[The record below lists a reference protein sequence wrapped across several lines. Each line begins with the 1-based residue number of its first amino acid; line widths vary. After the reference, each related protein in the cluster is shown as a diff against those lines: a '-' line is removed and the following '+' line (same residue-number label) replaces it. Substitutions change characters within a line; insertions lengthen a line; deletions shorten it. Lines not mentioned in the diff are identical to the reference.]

1 MSKLQQ
7 IYGVYKNARNAAWQ
21 CLIDYKVN
29 ALPVDLQRI
38 ARQANIRILRNADIQ
53 VLQPRESGLSLY
65 DGQQW
70 FVVFDETDS
79 RQRRRFTVAH
89 EFGHIF
95 LGHALR
101 TESRFARTFVKD
113 KPVYETEAD
122 IFASRLLAPACVL
135 WALNLHTAEEIADVC
150 NISITAAQI
159 RAQRMEVLYARNK
172 FLTHPLERQVLEN
185 FEQFVRAYKS
195 KKG

>member
-1 MSKLQQ
+1 MQQ

-21 CLIDYKVN
+21 CLIDYKVC
-29 ALPVDLQRI
+29 ALPVDLQHI
-38 ARQANIRILRNADIQ
+38 ARQANIRILRNADIH

-89 EFGHIF
+89 EIGHIF

-101 TESRFARTFVKD
+101 AESRFARTFVKD
-113 KPVYETEAD
+113 KPIYETEAD

-135 WALNLHTAEEIADVC
+135 WALNLHTADEIAEVC
-150 NISITAAQI
+150 NISITAAQN
-159 RAQRMEVLYARNK
+159 RAQRMEVLSARNK
-172 FLTHPLERQVLEN
+172 FLTHPLERQVLA
-185 FEQFVRAYKS
+185 QFDDFIHAFQR
-195 KKG
+195 

>member
-185 FEQFVRAYKS
+185 FEQFVRDYKS

>member
-7 IYGVYKNARNAAWQ
+7 IYGVYKNARNAAWK
-21 CLIDYKVN
+21 CLIDFKVN
-29 ALPVDLQRI
+29 ALPVDLQHI
-38 ARQANIRILRNADIQ
+38 ASKANIRILRNADIH
-53 VLQPRESGLSLY
+53 VLQPSESGLSLY

-101 TESRFARTFVKD
+101 EDNRFARTFVKD

-159 RAQRMEVLYARNK
+159 RAQRMDVLYARNK

-185 FEQFVRAYKS
+185 FEQFVRDYKS

>member
-101 TESRFARTFVKD
+101 EESRFARTFVKD

-185 FEQFVRAYKS
+185 FEQFVWDFKS
-195 KKG
+195 KG

>member
-1 MSKLQQ
+1 MQQ

-21 CLIDYKVN
+21 CLIDFKVN
-29 ALPVDLQRI
+29 ALPVDLQHI
-38 ARQANIRILRNADIQ
+38 ARQANIRILRNADIH
-53 VLQPRESGLSLY
+53 VLQPSESGLSLY

-95 LGHALR
+95 LGHTLR
-101 TESRFARTFVKD
+101 AESRFARTFVKD

-159 RAQRMEVLYARNK
+159 RAQRMEVLYARNR

-185 FEQFVRAYKS
+185 FELFVRDHTS
-195 KKG
+195 KRGG